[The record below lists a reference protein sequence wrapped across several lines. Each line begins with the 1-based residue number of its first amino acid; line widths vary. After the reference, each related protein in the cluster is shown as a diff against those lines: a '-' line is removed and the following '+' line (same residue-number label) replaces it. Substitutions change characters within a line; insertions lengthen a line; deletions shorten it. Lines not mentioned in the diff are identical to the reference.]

1 MEGKKKDMVN
11 RSLRLHYA
19 SETEIEPSYLRK
31 MNESIQ
37 KLREGLY
44 EYARQENEFRET
56 VDAIEVV
63 KDEINKR

>member
-1 MEGKKKDMVN
+1 M
-11 RSLRLHYA
+11 YA
-19 SETEIEPSYLRK
+19 FEIDPIEPSCIRK

-37 KLREGLY
+37 KLRDGLY

-56 VDAIEVV
+56 VDAIDIV

>member
-19 SETEIEPSYLRK
+19 SEIEPSYLRK

>member
-11 RSLRLHYA
+11 RSIRVGYA
-19 SETEIEPSYLRK
+19 SEIEPSYLRK

-56 VDAIEVV
+56 VDAIDIV

>member
-11 RSLRLHYA
+11 RSIRVRYA
-19 SETEIEPSYLRK
+19 SEIEPSYLRK

>member
-11 RSLRLHYA
+11 RSIRVRYA
-19 SETEIEPSYLRK
+19 SEIEPSCLRK